1 MPPISSRR
9 DFLHQAGGGAGKLAL
24 ASLLGSQLAGSQLA
38 SARDHQSPHYEAKA
52 KNVIWLF
59 MNGGASGIDTF
70 DEKPVLKKWHGE
82 FFPQKVKTL
91 FPHPGPVMQSPYKFN
106 KHGESGQEVS
116 EIFPEVARHVDDLC
130 VIRSCTSTELNHTP
144 ACYVAN
150 TGVSRVGSPALG
162 SFATYGLGTEN
173 ENLPGFVVM
182 YDHRSFPEGGA
193 NLWSSGFLPPKYQGV
208 PFRPQGEPVLYLNR
222 STSEYRQNHRLNLLN
237 KLNRLHQEKN
247 RHNPELEAR
256 IESFE
261 TAYRMQTAVPEL
273 VDLSRESQKT
283 LDLYG
288 LDDPKSEPFGKR
300 LMLARKM
307 VENGVRFQQIYHGGW
322 DRNWDSHGS
331 LEKNHRELAFEI
343 DKPIA
348 GLLTDLKRRGLLD
361 STLVIWAGEFGR
373 LPLSQNEDGRDHNP
387 YGFTIWM
394 AGGGVRS
401 GFSYGQTDE
410 FGYKAIE
417 NPVSMNDLH
426 ATILHLMGI
435 DHEALTFFFNGRE
448 QTMTNS
454 LGHIVKDLCA

>member
-1 MPPISSRR
+1 
-9 DFLHQAGGGAGKLAL
+9 
-24 ASLLGSQLAGSQLA
+24 
-38 SARDHQSPHYEAKA
+38 
-52 KNVIWLF
+52 
-59 MNGGASGIDTF
+59 
-70 DEKPVLKKWHGE
+70 
-82 FFPQKVKTL
+82 
-91 FPHPGPVMQSPYKFN
+91 
-106 KHGESGQEVS
+106 
-116 EIFPEVARHVDDLC
+116 
-130 VIRSCTSTELNHTP
+130 
-144 ACYVAN
+144 
-150 TGVSRVGSPALG
+150 
-162 SFATYGLGTEN
+162 
-173 ENLPGFVVM
+173 
-182 YDHRSFPEGGA
+182 
-193 NLWSSGFLPPKYQGV
+193 
-208 PFRPQGEPVLYLNR
+208 
-222 STSEYRQNHRLNLLN
+222 
-237 KLNRLHQEKN
+237 
-247 RHNPELEAR
+247 
-256 IESFE
+256 
-261 TAYRMQTAVPEL
+261 
-273 VDLSRESQKT
+273 
-283 LDLYG
+283 
-288 LDDPKSEPFGKR
+288 
-300 LMLARKM
+300 M